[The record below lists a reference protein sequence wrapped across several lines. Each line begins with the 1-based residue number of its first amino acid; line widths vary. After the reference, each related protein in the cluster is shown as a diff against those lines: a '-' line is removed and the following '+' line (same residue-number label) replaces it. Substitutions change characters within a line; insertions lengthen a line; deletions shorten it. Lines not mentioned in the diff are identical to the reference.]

1 MVLSIFSKAYTTCL
15 KKWQFQFFK
24 SWRLAIELRLWWF
37 QFSQKPALHASK
49 TGLEFFQSRP
59 YVHQNREVPFFKSRR
74 HASQK
79 AGLSIFEKPA
89 LHATMPPCNF
99 EWCFFRA
106 GFFDNIFLAIIPLS
120 IYLLLWIFFAYLTA
134 LKMVLWVRWW
144 DYLVLLIF
152 KIWISY
158 NKSVYQLITG
168 RPLWGPW
175 YCAWVVKDSTCNKN
189 VSSIFCSCVF
199 KSMK

>member
-1 MVLSIFSKAYTTCL
+1 MTLNFQITAKKDWLGLRLQKTTFFSNNGAVIWKGKVYFKTESFHFSKAGATRL
-15 KKWQFQFFK
+15 KKRHFQFFK

-49 TGLEFFQSRP
+49 TGLEFFQNRP

-79 AGLSIFEKPA
+79 AGLSIFQKPT

-106 GFFDNIFLAIIPLS
+106 CFFDNIFLAIIPLS
-120 IYLLLWIFFAYLTA
+120 IYLLLWIFFAYRFENGFMSA
-134 LKMVLWVRWW
+134 LMGLFGSA
-144 DYLVLLIF
+144 YF
-152 KIWISY
+152 
-158 NKSVYQLITG
+158 
-168 RPLWGPW
+168 
-175 YCAWVVKDSTCNKN
+175 
-189 VSSIFCSCVF
+189 
-199 KSMK
+199 